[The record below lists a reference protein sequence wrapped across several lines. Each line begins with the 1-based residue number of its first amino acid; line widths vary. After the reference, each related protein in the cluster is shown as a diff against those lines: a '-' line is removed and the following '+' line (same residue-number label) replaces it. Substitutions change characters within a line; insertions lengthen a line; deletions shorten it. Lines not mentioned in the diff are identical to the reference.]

1 MNKKFLITCS
11 AIVIVTLAAVTL
23 SFITREKLNSNPSN
37 NTVVLDSKKPSTNE
51 VSVESLSK
59 EDVHLKMLNASN
71 SFDNVKGSVKVDEK
85 SRNIGYTVDFE
96 LKKGSKNKSYEK
108 STDITGEVR
117 ETICTGDEI
126 ITFDDTNKTFMVAG
140 CSQGVDNNQL
150 KLEKP
155 KDWYQKAEDGE
166 KLYMYKSSPFNI
178 SSSRIC
184 LDPQEIAVGFLENYD
199 QWDFKKGDSYLGL
212 NTILIEGTFN
222 NYYNTKFK
230 ADKFQITIDSKT
242 GVMLKLRKYNS
253 STNEDTG
260 IVQVTNLDFNPN
272 INDADFIKDR
282 TGYKENKI

>member
-1 MNKKFLITCS
+1 MLYNCNNNHISCYLVFFT
-11 AIVIVTLAAVTL
+11 
-23 SFITREKLNSNPSN
+23 EGKLNSTPSN
-37 NTVVLDSKKPSTNE
+37 NNVVLASETPSANE
-51 VSVESLSK
+51 ISVESLSK

-71 SFDNVKGSVKVDEK
+71 SFDNVKGSVIVDEK
-85 SRNIGYTVDFE
+85 SRNIGYTVDFK

-108 STDITGEVR
+108 STDDITGAVR
-117 ETICTGDEI
+117 EAICTGDEI
-126 ITFDDTNKTFMVAG
+126 ITFDDPNKTFMVAG
-140 CSQGVDNNQL
+140 CGQRVDNSRF

-155 KDWYQKAEDGE
+155 KDWYQKTEDGE
-166 KLYMYKSSPFNI
+166 KLYMSKASPFNL

-199 QWDFKKGDSYLGL
+199 QWNFKKGDSYLGL

-222 NYYNTKFK
+222 YYYNTKFK

-260 IVQVTNLDFNPN
+260 TVKVTNLDFNPN
-272 INDADFIKDR
+272 INDEEFVKDK
-282 TGYKENKI
+282 TGYKENRL